1 MNQKEQNKAKKV
13 ETGTT
18 TLGIKSEDGVVLA
31 TESQASMG
39 RLVSNKYVDKIIPIQ
54 DHIAITIAG
63 LVSDAQSLGR
73 LMKAETNLY
82 QLERK
87 KKVKVEAAATLLS
100 NIMQGNKVLP
110 FFVQLL
116 VGGYDTEP
124 KLYSMDAVGS
134 LIDEKAAATGSGS
147 TMAYGVLENYYDE
160 NNSVEDNVKIALKA
174 IHAAKE
180 RDSASGGRNINLI
193 KITKDG
199 TKRYTQEEIEELK
212 KEVDLR
218 SI

>member
-1 MNQKEQNKAKKV
+1 MNQKEQNEAKKV
-13 ETGTT
+13 KTGTT
-18 TLGIKSEDGVVLA
+18 TLGIKSKDGVVMA

-39 RLVSNKYVDKIIPIQ
+39 HLISNKYTDKIIPIQ

-73 LMKAETNLY
+73 LMTAETNLY

-87 KKVKVEAAATLLS
+87 KKVKVESAVTLLS

-110 FFVQLL
+110 YFVQLI
-116 VGGYDTEP
+116 VGGYDEEP

-134 LIDEKAAATGSGS
+134 MLEEKAAATGSGS

-160 NNSVEDNVKIALKA
+160 DNKVEDNVKIALKA

-180 RDSASGGRNINLI
+180 RDSGSGGRRINLI

-212 KEVDLR
+212 EEVNLR

>member
-1 MNQKEQNKAKKV
+1 MKQEEQNGVKKI

-18 TLGIKSEDGVVLA
+18 TLGIKSSDGVVIA

-39 RLVSNKYVDKIIPIQ
+39 RLVSNKYTDKIIPIQ

-73 LMKAETNLY
+73 LMKAETSLY

-87 KKVKVEAAATLLS
+87 KKVKIESAATLLS
-100 NIMQGNKVLP
+100 NILQGNKMFP
-110 FFVQLL
+110 YFVQLL
-116 VGGYDTEP
+116 VAGYDEEP

-134 LIDEKAAATGSGS
+134 LIEEKAAATGSGS
-147 TMAYGVLENYYDE
+147 QIAYGVLENYYEEDNNVDE
-160 NNSVEDNVKIALKA
+160 NIKIALKA

-180 RDSASGGRNINLI
+180 RDSASGGRKIHLM

-199 TKRYTQEEIEELK
+199 TKKYTQEEIEELK
-212 KEVDLR
+212 KKVKLR